1 MITRRMEDKLEE
13 LKSYFNTKFNEQEES
28 LTKTFNNIIADLKKE
43 ITKEI
48 QHEVSKQCKQLD
60 SENKMLKKQ
69 VVELRELNIN
79 NQSRNEELEQYG
91 RRLCL
96 RIDGVPTVKNE
107 SSNDVLEFT
116 KSLFKEA
123 KVEVPDNVLNRAHRI
138 GPNYTDR
145 ITSKKCKSIIVRFTT
160 FRHRTLFYRA
170 RKNLKSGFKV
180 KLDLTKSRFNLLK
193 KANNHV
199 KEIPAI
205 SFCYA
210 DVNCRLRIKFHDA
223 KQEDIF
229 FSTFD
234 ELCDI
239 VDSEI

>member
-1 MITRRMEDKLEE
+1 M
-13 LKSYFNTKFNEQEES
+13 
-28 LTKTFNNIIADLKKE
+28 
-43 ITKEI
+43 
-48 QHEVSKQCKQLD
+48 
-60 SENKMLKKQ
+60 
-69 VVELRELNIN
+69 VELRELNIN

-107 SSNDVLEFT
+107 SSDDVLEFT

-123 KVEVPDNVLNRAHRI
+123 KIEVPDNVLDRAHRI
-138 GPNYTDR
+138 GPSYTDR

-210 DVNCRLRIKFHDA
+210 DVNCRLRVKFHDA
-223 KQEDIF
+223 NQEDIF
-229 FSTFD
+229 FATFE
-234 ELCDI
+234 ELRDI

>member
-1 MITRRMEDKLEE
+1 MNQAMTYLN
-13 LKSYFNTKFNEQEES
+13 LQNVY
-28 LTKTFNNIIADLKKE
+28 
-43 ITKEI
+43 
-48 QHEVSKQCKQLD
+48 
-60 SENKMLKKQ
+60 LKKQ
-69 VVELRELNIN
+69 KLQFQTLLDRTH
-79 NQSRNEELEQYG
+79 RAG
-91 RRLCL
+91 
-96 RIDGVPTVKNE
+96 
-107 SSNDVLEFT
+107 SS
-116 KSLFKEA
+116 
-123 KVEVPDNVLNRAHRI
+123 
-138 GPNYTDR
+138 YTDR
-145 ITSKKCKSIIVRFTT
+145 ITSKKWKSIIVRFTT
-160 FRHRTLFYRA
+160 FRRKILFYRA

-234 ELCDI
+234 ELRDI

>member
-1 MITRRMEDKLEE
+1 
-13 LKSYFNTKFNEQEES
+13 
-28 LTKTFNNIIADLKKE
+28 
-43 ITKEI
+43 
-48 QHEVSKQCKQLD
+48 
-60 SENKMLKKQ
+60 MLKNQ

-79 NQSRNEELEQYG
+79 NQSRNKELKQYG

-96 RIDGVPTVKNE
+96 RIDSVPTVQIE

-123 KVEVPDNVLNRAHRI
+123 KVAVSGNVLDRAHRI
-138 GPNYTDR
+138 GPSYTDR
-145 ITSKKCKSIIVRFTT
+145 ITSKICKNIIVRFTT
-160 FRHRTLFYRA
+160 FSNRTLFYRA

-210 DVNCRLRIKFHDA
+210 DVNCRLRVKFHDA
-223 KQEDIF
+223 KQDDIF